1 MNEEFEKWWERST
14 PLEDLARN
22 KITKSKAKRAYTAGM
37 ERAAEIA
44 ETMTIDCPS
53 DKCPQYVD
61 VDDCMYKETGF
72 CIVAAIRKEA
82 GEWQA

>member
-1 MNEEFEKWWERST
+1 MNEAFDKWWDEYSINMDCMA
-14 PLEDLARN
+14 LESREVIQA
-22 KITKSKAKRAYTAGM
+22 AYTAGM

>member
-1 MNEEFEKWWERST
+1 MSESFEKWWATVPAEYTDVVSEDVARS
-14 PLEDLARN
+14 
-22 KITKSKAKRAYTAGM
+22 AYTAGM